1 MRKEQ
6 RKKQLR
12 RKLAIVCT
20 CSLAGFAAIFGGIS
34 LKREYDQRQEEKLR
48 IEREEAQKKQE
59 EEERKAEEKRK
70 LEERLNVKI
79 DMNIYSK
86 AAIVKDLKNQ
96 KVLASKSPEERIYP
110 ASMTKIMTALV
121 AIEEF
126 EDLDKS
132 IVIPVDE
139 VLALYERGA
148 SMAGFKPGE
157 SVSVR
162 DLLYG
167 LMLPSGADCCMS
179 LACEIAGDEA
189 GFVQKMNAKAKELG
203 MTNTNFV
210 NASGLH
216 DENHYSTVQDILVLL
231 EYALKNETF
240 YQVFTTRSYTTAPT
254 QEYPEGITFES
265 TMYEKKDSLEVTDG
279 EILGGKRDLLLQQ
292 DCAWPV
298 WLKWKG
304 RNTFW

>member
-167 LMLPSGADCCMS
+167 LMLPSGADCCMA

-216 DENHYSTVQDILVLL
+216 DENHYSTVQDMISFRM
-231 EYALKNETF
+231 K
-240 YQVFTTRSYTTAPT
+240 
-254 QEYPEGITFES
+254 I
-265 TMYEKKDSLEVTDG
+265 D
-279 EILGGKRDLLLQQ
+279 KRL
-292 DCAWPV
+292 
-298 WLKWKG
+298 
-304 RNTFW
+304 